1 VAVDGRRLNRR
12 FVGHPGELHEGANEQ
27 TWCQQIICT
36 DIHDAEMAR
45 AVGIAGIIVK
55 VRVVPFDPD
64 IEARVPRWQHW
75 RWLLDGAIAGAQT
88 HHELGLLRLL
98 GSMSDPIIEHG
109 YWGSMRDRLPL
120 SQTDQMDPSGELTVK
135 QGAPAKGGRVI
146 VGGHD
151 NLALIRSGEDWS
163 LTEGEERR
171 SWFEDIEPVLHEG
184 MNYLRDDGLEGGRR
198 PQRREP
204 VLPPHLRMT
213 FAQTKEYAR
222 EDHKTIEP
230 NCRSRSLGNV
240 RSETL
245 RAFSVDEMRRRS
257 AKWFDPAVRA
267 GDASIDAGAPTTPL
281 PKS

>member
-64 IEARVPRWQHW
+64 VEARVPRWQHW

-88 HHELGLLRLL
+88 HHELGLLRLP

-109 YWGSMRDRLPL
+109 YWGSTRDRLPL
-120 SQTDQMDPSGELTVK
+120 SQTDPMDPSGELTVK

-151 NLALIRSGEDWS
+151 NLALIRSGEAWS

-171 SWFEDIEPVLHEG
+171 TWFEDIEPVRPG
-184 MNYLRDDGLEGGRR
+184 KIGRN
-198 PQRREP
+198 
-204 VLPPHLRMT
+204 LT
-213 FAQTKEYAR
+213 
-222 EDHKTIEP
+222 
-230 NCRSRSLGNV
+230 
-240 RSETL
+240 
-245 RAFSVDEMRRRS
+245 
-257 AKWFDPAVRA
+257 
-267 GDASIDAGAPTTPL
+267 
-281 PKS
+281 